1 MVTFALAVAI
11 TVQFVENRFAV
22 EWFAVRT
29 GTAPSAYGKAMDAAK
44 ELADDRETIV
54 AMSNVDGLAAQVDSP
69 AGLASML
76 GRLPDRLEFQGAKSV
91 AKRMADEIGK
101 VPSNER
107 DRLVASSAQRLS
119 HARNLLRNELARH
132 PRLLDDI
139 AADLGI
145 ALKDASVRV
154 LLVPA
159 APRPGAATYRTHSG
173 PICVVGLL
181 GFAEHELLEAMA
193 HEVAHAMDDLS
204 GDQSTL
210 LSRLRKALAD
220 ANVPSTDP
228 RTRDV
233 PHAVIFAAAAA
244 RVEAAKG
251 RGYVPYGEAH
261 GTYSRMGETAKV
273 VNEIWAKGGTMEER
287 VVEIVKR
294 LGGY

>member
-1 MVTFALAVAI
+1 MVTLALAAAI
-11 TVQFVENRFAV
+11 TVQFVENPFAV

-29 GTAPSAYGKAMDAAK
+29 GTAPSAYARAMDVAK
-44 ELADDRETIV
+44 QIADDRETIV
-54 AMSNVDGLAAQVDSP
+54 AMSSVDGLAAQVETP
-69 AGLASML
+69 AALVSML
-76 GRLPDRLEFQGAKSV
+76 GRLPDRLEFEGAKST

-101 VPSNER
+101 VPLEER
-107 DRLVASSAQRLS
+107 EKLVASSAQRLS
-119 HARNLLRNELARH
+119 HARNLLRNELGRH
-132 PRLLDDI
+132 PRLLDEI
-139 AADLGI
+139 ASDLN
-145 ALKDASVRV
+145 ASLNDASVRV

-159 APRPGAATYRTHSG
+159 APRPGAATYRTQKG
-173 PICVVGLL
+173 PLCVIGLL

-204 GDQSTL
+204 RDQDTL
-210 LSRLRKALAD
+210 LNRLRKALAE

-244 RVEAAKG
+244 RVKALKG

-273 VNEIWAKGGTMEER
+273 VIEIWAKGGTMEDR
-287 VVEIVKR
+287 VAEITKR
-294 LGGY
+294 LAG